1 MEISKGRIPFSNPWI
16 SCHHMVPCYHLLYH
30 KVQRRIWRISF
41 HNLTHW
47 VRIWISKWG
56 LDEDQSKLIQG
67 ERNWGKAKIRLSL
80 NPLWKSKFKRFCET
94 CSLWPTVVPWE
105 ELRVRCL
112 TSVASR
118 AARQPFPDYLD
129 SRLISFLTREIDHFN
144 VTNVTKPS
152 PEMPIWKGTFWSIM
166 RAKEQ
171 LVNQLIVTSV
181 MAPLQTN
188 IC

>member
-16 SCHHMVPCYHLLYH
+16 SCHHKTWFLVITFFTT
-30 KVQRRIWRISF
+30 KFRGEFEGFRFIIW
-41 HNLTHW
+41 H
-47 VRIWISKWG
+47 KWG
-56 LDEDQSKLIQG
+56 LDGNQSKLIQG